1 MTAGPSG
8 TALVVVAD
16 AADAILEP
24 WRRRFH
30 AWSVERRIPAHLT
43 VLFPF
48 VPADR
53 VDAELEAT
61 LRALFGPSPPFAY
74 ALARVAS
81 FPGVA
86 WLAPEPSAPFLDLIA
101 ATRAAFPDHPP
112 YGDPTLE
119 PVPHCTVGGD
129 AGDEVDDRVLEDML
143 GELREGLGAALPI
156 PCRAEAV
163 TLLVEQADGTWRRG
177 PAFPL
182 EGRAA

>member
-1 MTAGPSG
+1 MTGEPSR

-16 AADAILEP
+16 AADAVLAP

-43 VLFPF
+43 VLYPF
-48 VPADR
+48 VAADR
-53 VDAELEAT
+53 VDDELEAS
-61 LRALFGPSPPFAY
+61 LRALYQPLAPFSY
-74 ALARVAS
+74 ALARVES

-86 WLAPEPSAPFLDLIA
+86 WLAPEPSAPFLELIA
-101 ATRAAFPDHPP
+101 ETRAAFPEHPP

-129 AGDEVDDRVLEDML
+129 TGEHVEGSALGEML
-143 GELREGLGAALPI
+143 AELREGLGATLPI
-156 PCRAEAV
+156 ACRADAV
-163 TLLVEQADGTWRRG
+163 TLLVEQVDGTWRRG

-182 EGRAA
+182 TGREA